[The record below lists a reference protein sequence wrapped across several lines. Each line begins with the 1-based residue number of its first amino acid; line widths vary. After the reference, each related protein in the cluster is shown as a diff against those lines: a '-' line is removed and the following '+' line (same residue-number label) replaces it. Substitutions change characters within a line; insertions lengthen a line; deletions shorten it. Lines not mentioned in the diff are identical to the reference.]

1 MIKDVVSALDY
12 SVYAEAALLL
22 FFASFLV
29 VLVQTWRAHPDSV
42 NRQAELP
49 LQDGEKGSR

>member
-1 MIKDVVSALDY
+1 MVKDVVSALDY
-12 SVYAEAALLL
+12 SFYAEAALLL

-49 LQDGEKGSR
+49 LQDGEKGS